1 MKEIIYSLTN
11 EEKQRLNAS
20 LESAFT
26 IPIIA
31 DVEGFVWE
39 AIFHY
44 VKGIELADSLS
55 SGRTKL
61 LFDAVAADGRG
72 WSLKT
77 ILKNNLTPGTSFEFV
92 IQRADIFT
100 KSHQLGFPE
109 GLTQNSLPGDLGT
122 AIIRHWNQKFQNDC
136 RKQNVRDPRL
146 AILLKN
152 KTRQNLSYLE
162 LAYSLLNEDDYTWQ
176 WSLGEKQR
184 GLQGFQNG
192 RVQLK
197 WYPSGTQLFQ
207 VCEIPSEVYN
217 FQLEW
222 KRATLSDFFE
232 QVRRLNG

>member
-1 MKEIIYSLTN
+1 MYSGSHKDGVGQNPVFSSVSSLNEYLIYP
-11 EEKQRLNAS
+11 R
-20 LESAFT
+20 SA
-26 IPIIA
+26 I
-31 DVEGFVWE
+31 EGFVWE

-44 VKGIELADSLS
+44 VKGIELSDSLS

-77 ILKNNLTPGTSFEFV
+77 ILKNNITPGTSFEFV

-162 LAYSLLNEDDYTWQ
+162 LAYI
-176 WSLGEKQR
+176 
-184 GLQGFQNG
+184 
-192 RVQLK
+192 
-197 WYPSGTQLFQ
+197 TQ
-207 VCEIPSEVYN
+207 
-217 FQLEW
+217 
-222 KRATLSDFFE
+222 
-232 QVRRLNG
+232 